1 MRTKITALILGILCA
16 LPCALRAEETVITLT
31 EVVEMTPLPGE
42 EPLDD
47 PDKERTVPTRPGD
60 FRATIDGTTLTVS
73 KQEAMIPSAQAVVVN
88 ASTGAVVANEEFTTS
103 FTENITFSG
112 IYVLRIHTAGGDLVG
127 QFVVQ

>member
-16 LPCALRAEETVITLT
+16 LPCALRAGEMEIPLI
-31 EVVEMTPLPGE
+31 EVVGMEVLQGND
-42 EPLDD
+42 PLDGPDHMD
-47 PDKERTVPTRPGD
+47 PTPTRPRD